1 MCGISGFLGWGGQ
14 PADEQIARRMTATL
28 RHRGPDDEGYYV
40 DGPVALGH
48 RRLRV
53 IAPESGRQ
61 PLSNEDGSVWA
72 ILNGEIY
79 NYVELRETLLRR
91 GHRFTTESDTEVI
104 VHAWEEWGEACLE
117 RFRGMFAFA
126 LWDERQEMLFEVRE
140 ALCAQL
146 APGAIRVA
154 RYDVI
159 DADTVCTGCNWPP

>member
-79 NYVELRETLLRR
+79 NWTSAKPVSNIST
-91 GHRFTTESDTEVI
+91 
-104 VHAWEEWGEACLE
+104 ACSPS
-117 RFRGMFAFA
+117 RCGT
-126 LWDERQEMLFEVRE
+126 RE
-140 ALCAQL
+140 ARFFSSRGIAW
-146 APGAIRVA
+146 A
-154 RYDVI
+154 RNRSI
-159 DADTVCTGCNWPP
+159 MPSSATAWCSGLS